1 MIVPKKINEEL
12 SNDPEIAPKLLGKI
26 KSQGIRQMDD
36 SAMTVRIKFKTFPG
50 EQFTIRREVYQRVLN
65 AFKEKG
71 IPFAHRNVTVYLPTE
86 ADQPSLG
93 LQQDTG
99 PPAEAGEKRL
109 LEAGA
114 AATLATGAEDG
125 KRKAPLE

>member
-1 MIVPKKINEEL
+1 
-12 SNDPEIAPKLLGKI
+12 
-26 KSQGIRQMDD
+26 
-36 SAMTVRIKFKTFPG
+36 MTVRIKFKTFPG

-86 ADQPSLG
+86 ADQSHLDR
-93 LQQDTG
+93 QQDKG
-99 PPAEAGEKRL
+99 SPADAVHNRL

-114 AATLATGAEDG
+114 AAAIADG
-125 KRKAPLE
+125 GGDDKPKTQLD